1 MEKLQEFFLLYCMT
15 GTKWGTTPY
24 PELEVFTKFLTRL
37 SSNPTENVIATTQ
50 QPTPPSTF
58 VSYKSNGKKHAR
70 SLTPT
75 VASKKTKYNYTMRR
89 VEPSTASTP
98 ASGPSTAH
106 STAGTITSFG
116 QKQPKMIYDPEII
129 EISDS
134 ESD

>member
-1 MEKLQEFFLLYCMT
+1 MT

-24 PELEVFTKFLTRL
+24 PELEVFTKFLARV
-37 SSNPTENVIATTQ
+37 SSIPTENDIATTQ
-50 QPTPPSTF
+50 QLTPPSTF
-58 VSYKSNGKKHAR
+58 VSYKSNGKKRAR

-98 ASGPSTAH
+98 ASGPSTAR
-106 STAGTITSFG
+106 STAGTITSIG
-116 QKQPKMIYDPEII
+116 QKQPKTIYDPEII

-134 ESD
+134 D

>member
-1 MEKLQEFFLLYCMT
+1 MEKLQKFFLLYCMT

-24 PELEVFTKFLTRL
+24 PELEVFTKFLARV
-37 SSNPTENVIATTQ
+37 SSIPTENDIATTQ

-58 VSYKSNGKKHAR
+58 VSYKSNGKKRAR

-75 VASKKTKYNYTMRR
+75 LASKKTKYNYTMRR